1 MEREKILKKIYK
13 MCFVDPDIK
22 RDLQND
28 WFYIYQLLDD
38 EKEDEIPDA
47 VLEMIDIWLDCY

>member
-1 MEREKILKKIYK
+1 MDREKILKKIYK

>member
-1 MEREKILKKIYK
+1 MDREKILKKIYK

-47 VLEMIDIWLDCY
+47 VLEMIGIWLDYY